1 MNRTL
6 IYSAIALSFFTA
18 CSSTPDRNSQL
29 EQARS
34 SFQSAQNDTQVRTL
48 APEEMAMAES
58 ALQTADAAWRDKE
71 ERTDVDHLAYLSIQ
85 RTAVAQQ
92 SAAARAAEAITASA
106 SAERDR
112 MLLQARTNEAAAS
125 QRDLTRAQQDA
136 ARSEADRAAAQ
147 AQSRASQQQ
156 LARAQQTNQQTTAQ
170 LAAANA
176 AAAAAEQRE
185 QDRTASDS
193 ARLADLE
200 AQLSELNAR
209 PTPRG
214 MVVTLGD
221 VLFNTGQSQLLAGAS
236 ANMQRLAV
244 FMTANPEQN
253 ATIEGYTDSVGAA
266 ASNYALSQRRA
277 DSVRAELVS
286 LGVAANRLTT
296 SAFGADN
303 PVASNDTETGRQ
315 MNRRVEIVFAE

>member
-1 MNRTL
+1 MKKTL
-6 IYSAIALSFFTA
+6 IYTAMALSLVTA
-18 CSSTPDRNSQL
+18 CSSTPDRNNQL

-58 ALQTADAAWRDKE
+58 AFRAADTAWMNEE
-71 ERTDVDHLAYLSIQ
+71 ERADIDHLAYLSIQ
-85 RTAVAQQ
+85 RTAIAEQ
-92 SAAARAAEAITASA
+92 SAAARAAEAVTASA

-136 ARSEADRAAAQ
+136 ARSEAERAAAQ
-147 AQSRASQQQ
+147 AQSRSSQQE
-156 LARAQQTNQQTTAQ
+156 LTRAQQSNQQATSQ
-170 LAAANA
+170 LVAANA

-185 QDRTASDS
+185 QSRTASDN
-193 ARLADLE
+193 ARLAELE

-221 VLFNTGQSQLLAGAS
+221 VLFNTGQSQLLDGAS

-244 FMTANPEQN
+244 FMSANPEQN
-253 ATIEGYTDSVGAA
+253 ATIEGYTDSVGSAT
-266 ASNYALSQRRA
+266 SNYALSQRRA
-277 DSVRAELVS
+277 DSVKAELVG